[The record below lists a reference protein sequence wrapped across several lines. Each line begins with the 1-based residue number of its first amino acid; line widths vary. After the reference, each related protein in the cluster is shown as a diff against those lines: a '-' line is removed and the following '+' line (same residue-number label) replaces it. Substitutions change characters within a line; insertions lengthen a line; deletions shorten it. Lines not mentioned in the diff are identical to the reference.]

1 MANVTVVEEARICEP
16 GGSGQWLP
24 FGGDWELELNP
35 RVRMVLYFIGMI
47 YSFMGVSIV
56 ADLFMSAIERVTSVQ
71 RCVQIGTSKRFR
83 TSPVWNET
91 VATLTLM
98 ALGSSAPEI
107 MLSLNDIVKR
117 TFVQGKLGASTIVGS
132 AAFNLFVIIAVCIN
146 AIPAGW
152 LARPKLPALLS
163 RQTCERA
170 MTAEQPGYIPACPDE
185 GDIERFA
192 EEVEA
197 AEPGSAQRALA
208 LANWAAALGAGGQEA
223 QALEASQQALEAFE
237 DLGPK
242 ACESPGY
249 ASSAVN
255 VGDHLNELGRHDE
268 AMELFEKAHQVYLA
282 AGWERTLNYAVVLH
296 NLGNC
301 CFKQGRAAPAME
313 HYRQALS
320 AYEAV
325 VLGEESPQYAELLEV
340 SFIPKILS
348 WFEIMS
354 EVRQIKQRG
363 VYGLTA
369 FFSIFA
375 YVWLLFICVVSS
387 IDEIELWEGI
397 VTFLYF
403 PTFVTVCYLADVGVL
418 TAANIRQKLCPRR
431 SEEEE
436 NGPKTWLEKFKV
448 ENFKEEDLD
457 PEEKQRRE
465 EEERKREA
473 ARMAKERELGHGP
486 KGRRARLCQRLRCC
500 RRNTKSQEVEEP
512 EDLEPLEQEEE
523 NTYLSDPSILLLDD
537 DGNPLENEYGIIT
550 FSKHSLTIR
559 ASEEEQ
565 QIPVQVVRKNGNE
578 GKVTCTYRLEQLSA
592 IPGFDYEEDE
602 GEVQFRDGVQ
612 VAELTLSILPKKR
625 GERSD
630 RFQVVLEEPTGGA
643 EFNPDFDGGEECQR
657 LTVIVENEIRGG
669 SCLTMAIDSIVN
681 LDELRQGTALW
692 RDQVLEAI
700 YVGGSREEQE
710 QAGALDWLSHLIWLP
725 WNFTFSMMTPPPAY
739 LGGWVCFFISLMHI
753 AWLTIII
760 GDLAELFGCVA
771 NVDDNITAIS
781 FVALGTSV
789 PDLFASMTAAKQDPN
804 ADASI
809 VNVTG
814 SNSVNVFLG
823 IGMPWLLASF
833 YWYLQGGKFAVKSQ
847 GMSFSV
853 LVFTCGACVTLTVI
867 EIRRWRYHGELGGP
881 EDAKAY
887 SSFLLVVLWM
897 SYIGLSVWKFE
908 NMEAPLTQDLMVLG
922 VCIPLVGVVMMIFA
936 AIRLLLKI
944 SKEYIGEEGFWG
956 IFIAIGV
963 VGLRF
968 AILFLFQWQ

>member
-1 MANVTVVEEARICEP
+1 
-16 GGSGQWLP
+16 GSGQLLP
-24 FGGDWELELNP
+24 LGGDWEIELNP
-35 RVRMVLYFIGMI
+35 RVRMVLYFMGLI

-83 TSPVWNET
+83 TAPVWNET

-132 AAFNLFVIIAVCIN
+132 AAFNLFVIVAVCIN
-146 AIPAGW
+146 TIPAG
-152 LARPKLPALLS
+152 
-163 RQTCERA
+163 
-170 MTAEQPGYIPACPDE
+170 
-185 GDIERFA
+185 
-192 EEVEA
+192 
-197 AEPGSAQRALA
+197 
-208 LANWAAALGAGGQEA
+208 
-223 QALEASQQALEAFE
+223 
-237 DLGPK
+237 
-242 ACESPGY
+242 ES
-249 ASSAVN
+249 
-255 VGDHLNELGRHDE
+255 
-268 AMELFEKAHQVYLA
+268 
-282 AGWERTLNYAVVLH
+282 
-296 NLGNC
+296 
-301 CFKQGRAAPAME
+301 
-313 HYRQALS
+313 
-320 AYEAV
+320 
-325 VLGEESPQYAELLEV
+325 
-340 SFIPKILS
+340 
-348 WFEIMS
+348 
-354 EVRQIKQRG
+354 RQIKQRG
-363 VYGLTA
+363 VYAITA

-387 IDEIELWEGI
+387 IDEIELWEGM
-397 VTFLYF
+397 VTFSYF
-403 PTFVTVCYLADVGVL
+403 PIFVTICYLADIGVL
-418 TAANIRQKLCPRR
+418 TIENLRSKLCPKRYD
-431 SEEEE
+431 EEAD
-436 NGPKTWLEKFKV
+436 NAPKTWLEKFKV
-448 ENFKEEDLD
+448 ENFREEDLD
-457 PEEKQRRE
+457 PEEKRRRE
-465 EEERKREA
+465 EEEKKREA
-473 ARMAKERELGHGP
+473 ARMAKEREMGMNLKSGHLT
-486 KGRRARLCQRLRCC
+486 RRQRILRACC
-500 RRNTKSQEVEEP
+500 RRRQDPAQLEEDVEV
-512 EDLEPLEQEEE
+512 PLEEEE
-523 NTYLSDPSILLLDD
+523 HNTYLSDPNIPLLDD

-550 FSKHSLTIR
+550 FSQHSVTIR
-559 ASEEEQ
+559 AKNEVQ
-565 QIPVQVVRKNGNE
+565 NIPVEIVRKNGNE

-602 GEVQFRDGVQ
+602 GEIQFRDGVQ
-612 VAELTLSILPKKR
+612 TAEISLTILPKKR

-657 LTVIVENEIRGG
+657 LTIVVENEIRGG
-669 SCLTMAIDSIVN
+669 SCFTALIDAVVN
-681 LDELRQGTALW
+681 LDELRQGTSLW
-692 RDQVLEAI
+692 KAQILEVI
-700 YVGGSREEQE
+700 FVGGSKEEQD
-710 QAGALDWLSHLIWLP
+710 QAGALDWLNHLIWLP
-725 WNFTFSMMTPPPAY
+725 WTLIFALFTPPPAY

-789 PDLFASMTAAKQDPN
+789 PDLFASMTAARQDPT

-833 YWYLQGGKFAVKSQ
+833 YWYMQGTTFAVTSQ

-853 LVFTCGACVTLTVI
+853 LVFTCGACVVLTVI
-867 EIRRWRYHGELGGP
+867 QLRRWKFGGELGGP
-881 EDAKAY
+881 VDAKAY
-887 SSFLLVVLWM
+887 SSFLLVILWL

-922 VCIPLVGVVMMIFA
+922 LCIPLVAVALMIFA
-936 AIRLLLKI
+936 LIRFALKV

-956 IFIAIGV
+956 IFIAIGI

-968 AILFLFQWQ
+968 AILFIFQWQ